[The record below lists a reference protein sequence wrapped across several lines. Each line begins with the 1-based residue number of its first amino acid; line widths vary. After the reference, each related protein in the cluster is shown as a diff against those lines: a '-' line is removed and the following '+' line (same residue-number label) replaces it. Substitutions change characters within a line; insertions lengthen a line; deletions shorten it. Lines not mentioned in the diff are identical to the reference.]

1 MSVAVPPP
9 SGNPGRVATVDLG
22 HPVIDADGHV
32 VEALPVVVEYI
43 RKVAG
48 DEAADRLVPS
58 SVTYSTS
65 DSPGSAGVMA
75 PWWTLPAAAL
85 DRATSFLPALLYD
98 RLDEIGID
106 FGILYSSVG
115 LLAFAHDDDVT
126 RRGACRGLNTYL
138 SDVMDGLGDRLVAAA
153 VIPTHTPDEAV
164 TELHHAVGTLGFKAV
179 MLNDV
184 VTRGPGEH
192 DLLALDS
199 AHDYDDVWAACI
211 ELGVAVTV
219 HSPSWGI
226 GLRSSTSRYMFNH
239 IGNFGASAD
248 AFAKALFFGGVLHRF
263 PDLRFAFLECGV
275 GWAAQLVGDL
285 TDRWTKRGAH
295 AIGRLDP
302 SQLDVDEWNR
312 LLDRHGRGM
321 FDDPAVRAV
330 MAAQSGQAPADV
342 DDFRDSGV
350 GAPEDI
356 SRQFTN
362 LFFGCEADD
371 ATIPWGYDLDPP
383 LQAMLGSDIGHW
395 DVSDATDVVPEAWEL
410 VEDGKLTRD
419 QFRAFACDNAIRLHG
434 GMNPSFFDGTRVE
447 AYARSL
453 LGAEGHP

>member
-1 MSVAVPPP
+1 M
-9 SGNPGRVATVDLG
+9 DFD

-48 DEAADRLVPS
+48 DEAADRLLPS

-65 DSPGSAGVMA
+65 DSPASAGVMA
-75 PWWTLPAAAL
+75 PWWTLPATAL
-85 DRATSFLPALLYD
+85 DRATSFLPALLYE
-98 RLDEIGID
+98 RLDDIGID

-115 LLAFAHDDDVT
+115 LLAFAHDDAVT

-138 SDVMDGLGDRLVAAA
+138 AEAMDGLGDRLCAAA
-153 VIPTHTPDEAV
+153 VIPTHTPGEAV
-164 TELHHAVGTLGFKAV
+164 AELEHAVRALGFKVV

-184 VTRGPGEH
+184 VTRAPGRY

-199 AHDYDDVWAACI
+199 DHDYDEVWAACVD
-211 ELGVAVTV
+211 LGVAVTV

-226 GLRSSTSRYMFNH
+226 GLRSSTTRYMFNH

-263 PDLRFAFLECGV
+263 PELHVAFLECGV
-275 GWAAQLVGDL
+275 GWAAQLRGDL
-285 TDRWTKRGAH
+285 VDRWTKRGPT
-295 AIGRLDP
+295 AISGLDP
-302 SQLDVDEWNR
+302 SRLDTSEWNR
-312 LLDRHGRGM
+312 LLDRYGRGM

-330 MAAQSGQAPADV
+330 MAAQSGQPPADI
-342 DDFRDSGV
+342 DDFRATGV
-350 GAPEDI
+350 RGPDDVA
-356 SRQFTN
+356 RQFDN

-371 ATIPWGYDLDPP
+371 ATIPWAFDLEPA
-383 LQAMLGSDIGHW
+383 LQPMLGSDIGHW
-395 DVSDATDVVPEAWEL
+395 DVSDATAVVPEAWEL
-410 VEDGKLTRD
+410 VDDGKITPQ

-434 GMNPSFFDGTRVE
+434 GMNPGFFDGTRVE
-447 AYARSL
+447 AYARDL
-453 LGAEGHP
+453 LSGS